1 MEAKVVKMGE
11 EGEEEF
17 WSILGADKEATLYTA
32 ERINRPLGEPRLF
45 HVAVKRLFEISDF
58 KKDVGLRVSASG

>member
-11 EGEEEF
+11 DGEDEF
-17 WSILGADKEATLYTA
+17 WSILGTDKEATLYTA
-32 ERINRPLGEPRLF
+32 ETINRPLGEPRLF

-58 KKDVGLRVSASG
+58 KKDVGLRV